1 MTKTIFPD
9 YNNSILNLM
18 SSILKNYD
26 IETGKSYLRSISP
39 ADLSG
44 KQNIIL
50 IILDGYGLNIL
61 KKYSKKESSF
71 LYSNLLTEISTVFPS
86 TTTSAITSFS
96 TAQTPLEHGSLGWA
110 LYFKEFFK
118 LITYLPNKDYVLDTE
133 LDSQKYDAYEI
144 ISPQSIF
151 KQIKLSRPEVELHY
165 LTQDFLSDSPFT
177 KIITTPCKIHP
188 YKKSNE
194 LVSQISKIVKKDAQ
208 SEKFIVGYSTLPDS
222 FEHEFGVYS
231 DEVKDFIS
239 RIDNALKELSQSLKG
254 TNSTII
260 ITADHGLIDIEEYIY
275 LNEISEIDNC
285 LILPPFPEPRFVS
298 FFVKE
303 HKKSDF
309 LLAFNKF
316 KNDFLLMNRDEF
328 FASKILGDGIAHP
341 KIDDFIGN
349 YIAIATGK
357 KGFKYKFRNID
368 KSTNLKANH
377 CGITT
382 DEMIVPLIKI
392 DIL

>member
-1 MTKTIFPD
+1 MTKTTFPD
-9 YNNSILNLM
+9 YENSILNLM
-18 SSILKNYD
+18 SSVLKHYGL
-26 IETGKSYLRSISP
+26 ETGKSYLKTISP

-50 IILDGYGLNIL
+50 IILDGYGLNLL
-61 KKYSKKESSF
+61 KKYSNKESNY

-110 LYFKEFFK
+110 LYFKEFFR
-118 LITYLPNKDYVLDTE
+118 LITYLPNKDHVLDTE
-133 LDSQKYDAYEI
+133 LDEKKYDAYKI
-144 ISPQSIF
+144 ISPKNIF
-151 KQIKLSRPEVELHY
+151 KQINMHRPDVELHY
-165 LTQDFLSDSPFT
+165 LTQEFLSDTPFT
-177 KIITTPCKIHP
+177 KIITNPCKRHS
-188 YKKSNE
+188 YKKSSE
-194 LVSQISKIVKKDAQ
+194 MISQISKIVKKDMQ
-208 SEKFIVGYSTLPDS
+208 SEKFIVGYSTLPDG

-231 DEVKDFIS
+231 DEVKNYIKK
-239 RIDNALKELSQSLKG
+239 IDKNIKELSPKLKG

-260 ITADHGLIDIEEYIY
+260 ITADHGLIDIDEYIY
-275 LNEISEIDNC
+275 LNEIPEIDDC

-309 LLAFNKF
+309 FLAMNEY

-328 FASKILGDGIAHP
+328 FTSKILGEGAVHP